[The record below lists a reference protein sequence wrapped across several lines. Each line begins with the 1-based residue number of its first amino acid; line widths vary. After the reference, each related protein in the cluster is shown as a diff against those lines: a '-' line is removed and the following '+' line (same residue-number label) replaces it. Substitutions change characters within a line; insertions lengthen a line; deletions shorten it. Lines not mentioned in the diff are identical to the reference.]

1 MFLGKVSLDINFKLI
16 VNFQTFLQN
25 ALQALKVYYYRTN
38 LIWIIHEMII
48 NTGLKMTQKQAARA
62 VKDFFQVLVL
72 PFLGQRE
79 IFLET
84 EKWKIKHSYCSFWRP
99 SNLVFPTTLP
109 GNRLESEG
117 WSHEYDYNSK

>member
-1 MFLGKVSLDINFKLI
+1 MFLEKVSLDINFKLI
-16 VNFQTFLQN
+16 VSFQTFLQN
-25 ALQALKVYYYRTN
+25 ALQALKVYYYKTN

-48 NTGLKMTQKQAARA
+48 DTGLKMTQKQAAKA

-84 EKWKIKHSYCSFWRP
+84 EK
-99 SNLVFPTTLP
+99 
-109 GNRLESEG
+109 
-117 WSHEYDYNSK
+117 